1 MAETI
6 LKIEHVTKRFPGVV
20 ALKDVSFEVYR
31 GEVHALVGENGAGK
45 STLIKILSGVNSLE
59 EGALYLS
66 GRQVKFAKPVE
77 AIEKGISVVHQEIKL
92 VNTLSVAENI
102 FIGRPPMNRFGM
114 LNRRQMNREARA
126 LLDRIGADIIDEKT
140 IVSRLSIAEQQM
152 VEICK
157 ALSYESEIIIMDE
170 PSATLT
176 NKELTLLFQ
185 TLEKLKAMGITVI
198 YISHRLEEIFA
209 IADRFTV
216 LRDGQ
221 HIHTGNV
228 AEVDRQRLI
237 SMMVG
242 RELENEYPKEL
253 MPRGEP
259 ILQVSH
265 LNRPGVLKDIS
276 FTLYKGEVLGFA
288 GLVGSGRTELARTIF
303 GADYHSG
310 ITGEIRVKGMK
321 AEIHKV
327 RHATNQ
333 GIALIPEDRKTQ
345 GLVLDMGVKENV
357 SMAHITRIMKHGFLN
372 KAEEVKLAREYI
384 EALRIATPD
393 ENRQVRNLS
402 GGNQQKVVI
411 AKWLAADSEIL
422 ILDEPTRGVDV
433 GAKAE
438 IYKLLNT
445 FVKAGKAVIMISSE
459 MPEIIGMCDRV
470 LVFRDGEIMG
480 EFSRDEVTQEKI
492 LDVAIQ

>member
-1 MAETI
+1 MTETI

-259 ILQVSH
+259 ILQA
-265 LNRPGVLKDIS
+265 P
-276 FTLYKGEVLGFA
+276 F
-288 GLVGSGRTELARTIF
+288 
-303 GADYHSG
+303 
-310 ITGEIRVKGMK
+310 
-321 AEIHKV
+321 
-327 RHATNQ
+327 
-333 GIALIPEDRKTQ
+333 
-345 GLVLDMGVKENV
+345 
-357 SMAHITRIMKHGFLN
+357 
-372 KAEEVKLAREYI
+372 
-384 EALRIATPD
+384 
-393 ENRQVRNLS
+393 
-402 GGNQQKVVI
+402 
-411 AKWLAADSEIL
+411 
-422 ILDEPTRGVDV
+422 
-433 GAKAE
+433 
-438 IYKLLNT
+438 
-445 FVKAGKAVIMISSE
+445 
-459 MPEIIGMCDRV
+459 
-470 LVFRDGEIMG
+470 
-480 EFSRDEVTQEKI
+480 
-492 LDVAIQ
+492 

>member
-20 ALKDVSFEVYR
+20 ALNDVSFEVYK
-31 GEVHALVGENGAGK
+31 GEIHALLGENGAGK

-59 EGALYLS
+59 EGTLYLS
-66 GRQVKFAKPVE
+66 GQQVKFAKPVE

-102 FIGRPPMNRFGM
+102 FIGRPPVNRFGM
-114 LNRRQMNREARA
+114 LNRGQMNRDARA
-126 LLDRIGADIIDEKT
+126 LLDSIGADIIDEKT

-157 ALSYESEIIIMDE
+157 ALSYQSEIIIMDE

-228 AEVDRQRLI
+228 AEVDRQKLI

-253 MPRGEP
+253 VPRGEP
-259 ILQVSH
+259 ILEVSH

-310 ITGEIRVKGMK
+310 ITGEIRIKGKK

-327 RHATNQ
+327 RQATDQ
-333 GIALIPEDRKTQ
+333 GVALIPEDRKTQ
-345 GLVLDMGVKENV
+345 GLVLDMRVKENV
-357 SMAHITRIMKHGFLN
+357 SMANIKRIMRHGFLN
-372 KAEEVKLAREYI
+372 KAEEEKLAREYI
-384 EALRIATPD
+384 ETLRIATPD